1 MIKKKKTKKTDWKT
15 EPMPKEHIVLSF
27 QHEFSSE
34 EYENLQI
41 GIIPQQME
49 DKWFI
54 YFEGNKLYLHR
65 SWTRL
70 CIYIVEFEVNEKSSQ
85 IVKVIVNRNKNQY
98 SETDNNWD
106 CQFVI
111 YLINLLLLNKPS
123 P

>member
-1 MIKKKKTKKTDWKT
+1 M
-15 EPMPKEHIVLSF
+15 
-27 QHEFSSE
+27 FSKQLNGKS
-34 EYENLQI
+34 Q
-41 GIIPQQME
+41 
-49 DKWFI
+49 
-54 YFEGNKLYLHR
+54 
-65 SWTRL
+65 
-70 CIYIVEFEVNEKSSQ
+70 IYIVEFEVNEKSSQ